1 MYYGDKDIS
10 VDGYGEADCFMRDL
24 ILTID
29 YSEGNW
35 NYCTFKRVLRIVLS
49 NTILLKQSFTKI
61 AVHLRNGKGRDGGS
75 LMKMG
80 ARRMFFSL

>member
-29 YSEGNW
+29 IKTG
-35 NYCTFKRVLRIVLS
+35 TIVLS
-49 NTILLKQSFTKI
+49 KECWGGAEDCSYHKSDLIWTIERKTGPIVLSKE
-61 AVHLRNGKGRDGGS
+61 S
-75 LMKMG
+75 LG
-80 ARRMFFSL
+80 